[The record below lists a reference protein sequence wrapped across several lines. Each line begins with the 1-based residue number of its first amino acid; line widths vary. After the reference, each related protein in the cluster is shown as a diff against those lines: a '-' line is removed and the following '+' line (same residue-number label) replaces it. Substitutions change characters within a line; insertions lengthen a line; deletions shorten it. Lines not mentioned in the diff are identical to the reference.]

1 MKALLR
7 GIGRPLVERVGTM
20 IAAYLIARGVESDQ
34 AALLVNSLVAVC
46 FVVLDMLTSAVNRQR
61 DETRMY
67 AEIYDLMKKEV
78 A

>member
-1 MKALLR
+1 MKTILR
-7 GIGRPLVERVGTM
+7 NLGRPILERVGTM

-34 AALLVNSLVAVC
+34 AALLVNSLMAVA
-46 FVVLDMLTSAVNRQR
+46 FVVLDMFTAAFNRQR
-61 DETRMY
+61 DETRLY